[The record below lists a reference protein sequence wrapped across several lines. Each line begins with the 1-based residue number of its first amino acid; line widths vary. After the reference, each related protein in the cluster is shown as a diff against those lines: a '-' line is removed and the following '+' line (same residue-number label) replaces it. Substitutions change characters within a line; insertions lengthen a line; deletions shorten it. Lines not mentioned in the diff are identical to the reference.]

1 MDGVLVIDKPA
12 GPTSHDVVARVRR
25 ALGVKKVGHTGT
37 LDPMATGVL
46 PLVLGRGTRLAQFLS
61 ATEKM
66 YEADVRLGL
75 ATSTYDAQGVP
86 VVSWHPGMAAG
97 GEAPAAGSGE
107 TARRDAPI
115 GVEEIQRALSG
126 LTGTYLQAPPPFSAK
141 KIGGVRSYQMAREGR
156 PVQPRSVSVTVH
168 ELSLLG
174 VEGVVV
180 AVRLRCSAGF
190 YVRALAHELGSRLGV
205 GGHLQALRRT
215 SSGEFTLE
223 HAVRLDLVER
233 DRATALDRL
242 IPLER
247 TLGSLPA
254 VVLTAEGERRALH
267 GAEIGDRDLLQG
279 LPQPWPERV
288 RLFSGEGRLL
298 GVAEP
303 GDRPGVLHPVVVLG

>member
-61 ATEKM
+61 AAEKT
-66 YEADVRLGL
+66 YEADLRLGL
-75 ATSTYDAQGVP
+75 ATDTYDAAGVP
-86 VVSWHPGMAAG
+86 VLTRDPGAAAG
-97 GEAPAAGSGE
+97 GGAPAPCSGE
-107 TARRDAPI
+107 TARPDRSI
-115 GVEEIQRALSG
+115 GPEEIRRALSG

-141 KIGGVRSYQMAREGR
+141 KIGGVRSYEMAREGR
-156 PVQPRSVSVTVH
+156 PVQPRPVSVSVY

-174 VEGVVV
+174 VEGAVV

-205 GGHLQALRRT
+205 GGHLQTLRRT
-215 SSGEFTLE
+215 RSGEFTLE
-223 HAVRLDLVER
+223 HAVSLDLVER
-233 DRATALDRL
+233 DRAAALDRL

-267 GAEIGDRDLLQG
+267 GAEIGDTDLLRG

-288 RLFSGEGRLL
+288 RLLGGEGRLL

-303 GDRPGVLHPVVVLG
+303 GGRPGVLHPVVVLG